1 MTFFRGKRF
10 EFEIGLFGPEL
21 KYYTCYQNDDYKG
34 RFVISLILIKLYIG
48 IGSGENNTNK
58 LSAFG
63 FHSASDPDRI
73 VWQWGDYY
81 KALFMPWNRVVVKRS
96 LVDIDDNVIEVPID
110 DVVTIDTAVAYMK
123 RTPEKYVRH
132 YKGFGYDA
140 DYYVTH
146 IITCPA
152 LFKTLNLHWFDKQ
165 SFEVITHIK
174 HDDKYTDVV
183 TFNTNYNIALEAQI
197 DLQLMIRNGHVTD
210 F

>member
-34 RFVISLILIKLYIG
+34 RFVISFILNKLYIG

-58 LSAFG
+58 LSAYG

-73 VWQWGDYY
+73 IWQWDDYY
-81 KALFMPWNRVVVKRS
+81 KALFMPWNRAVVKRS
-96 LVDIDDNVIEVPID
+96 LVDIDNQVIEVPIE
-110 DVVTIDTAVAYMK
+110 DVITIDTAVLCMNG
-123 RTPEKYVRH
+123 TPEKYVRH
-132 YKGFGYDA
+132 YKGFGYDT

-152 LFKTLNLHWFDKQ
+152 IFKTLNLHWFDKQ

>member
-10 EFEIGLFGPEL
+10 EFEIGIFGPEL
-21 KYYTCYQNDDYKG
+21 KYYTCHQNDDYKG
-34 RFVISLILIKLYIG
+34 RLVLSFILIKLYIG

-58 LSAFG
+58 LYAYG
-63 FHSASDPDRI
+63 FHSAPDPDRI

-110 DVVTIDTAVAYMK
+110 EVITIDSAVVYMK

-132 YKGFGYDA
+132 CKGFGYDT

-183 TFNTNYNIALEAQI
+183 TFNTNYNIALESQI

>member
-1 MTFFRGKRF
+1 M
-10 EFEIGLFGPEL
+10 
-21 KYYTCYQNDDYKG
+21 
-34 RFVISLILIKLYIG
+34 IKLYIG

-58 LSAFG
+58 LSAYG

-73 VWQWGDYY
+73 IWQWGDYY

-96 LVDIDDNVIEVPID
+96 LVDIDDNVIEVPIE
-110 DVVTIDTAVAYMK
+110 DVITIDTAVLCMNG
-123 RTPEKYVRH
+123 TPEKYVRH
-132 YKGFGYDA
+132 YNGFGYDT

>member
-21 KYYTCYQNDDYKG
+21 KYYTCYQTDDYKG

-48 IGSGENNTNK
+48 IDSGENNTNK
-58 LSAFG
+58 LSAYG

-81 KALFMPWNRVVVKRS
+81 KAFFMPWNRVIVKRS
-96 LVDIDDNVIEVPID
+96 LVDINDQVIEMPIE
-110 DVVTIDTAVAYMK
+110 DVVTIDDAVAYMN
-123 RTPEKYVRH
+123 RIPEKYVRH
-132 YKGFGYDA
+132 CKGFGYDS

-174 HDDKYTDVV
+174 RDDKYTDVV
-183 TFNTNYNIALEAQI
+183 TFNTNYNVALESQI

>member
-21 KYYTCYQNDDYKG
+21 KYYTCYQNDDCKG

-58 LSAFG
+58 LSAYG
-63 FHSASDPDRI
+63 FHSASDPDRL

-96 LVDIDDNVIEVPID
+96 LVDIDDNVIEVPIE
-110 DVVTIDTAVAYMK
+110 DVITIDTAVLCMNG
-123 RTPEKYVRH
+123 TPEKYVRH
-132 YKGFGYDA
+132 YKGFGHDT
-140 DYYVTH
+140 DYYITH

>member
-58 LSAFG
+58 LSVYG

-73 VWQWGDYY
+73 IWQWDDYY
-81 KALFMPWNRVVVKRS
+81 KAFFMPWNRVVVKRS

-110 DVVTIDTAVAYMK
+110 DVITIDTAVLCMNG
-123 RTPEKYVRH
+123 TPEKYVRH
-132 YKGFGYDA
+132 YKGFGYDT
-140 DYYVTH
+140 DYYITH

-165 SFEVITHIK
+165 SFEVITYIK

-183 TFNTNYNIALEAQI
+183 TFNTNYNIALESQI

>member
-48 IGSGENNTNK
+48 IGSGENNANK
-58 LSAFG
+58 LSAYG

-81 KALFMPWNRVVVKRS
+81 KAIFMPWNRVVVKRS

-110 DVVTIDTAVAYMK
+110 EVVTIDNAVLYMK
-123 RTPEKYVRH
+123 HTPEKYVRH
-132 YKGFGYDA
+132 YKGFGYDT
-140 DYYVTH
+140 DYYITH

-152 LFKTLNLHWFDKQ
+152 LFKMLNLHWFDKQ